1 MVTISD
7 KVFSISD
14 EAYEMVLHTIERSGL
29 DPWLDNFTDSGTQR
43 KGVGH
48 FLSLIYRGHMAYDAQ
63 RSEH

>member
-48 FLSLIYRGHMAYDAQ
+48 FLSLI
-63 RSEH
+63 

>member
-29 DPWLDNFTDSGTQR
+29 DPWLTTLQIQVPSA
-43 KGVGH
+43 K
-48 FLSLIYRGHMAYDAQ
+48 
-63 RSEH
+63 E